1 MTTIKTVNET
11 FTVFIFL
18 AFVYSTEIPLIP
30 STSYINPLFFRTKLD
45 EGPIFSE
52 QKRRFIEFGSEN
64 ERRISGFTRAILPV
78 RIGVIVGVIL
88 FFKKFSTPSITP
100 LLFWAC

>member
-1 MTTIKTVNET
+1 M
-11 FTVFIFL
+11 FFL
-18 AFVYSTEIPLIP
+18 QESSARMLFPC
-30 STSYINPLFFRTKLD
+30 TSYVSPLFLLTKLD

-88 FFKKFSTPSITP
+88 FSKKFSTPSITP
-100 LLFWAC
+100 LLF

>member
-1 MTTIKTVNET
+1 MILYT
-11 FTVFIFL
+11 FVLPPFIL
-18 AFVYSTEIPLIP
+18 
-30 STSYINPLFFRTKLD
+30 RTKLD

-52 QKRRFIEFGSEN
+52 QKRRFIEFGSED

-88 FFKKFSTPSITP
+88 FFKKFLTPSITP
-100 LLFWAC
+100 LLF